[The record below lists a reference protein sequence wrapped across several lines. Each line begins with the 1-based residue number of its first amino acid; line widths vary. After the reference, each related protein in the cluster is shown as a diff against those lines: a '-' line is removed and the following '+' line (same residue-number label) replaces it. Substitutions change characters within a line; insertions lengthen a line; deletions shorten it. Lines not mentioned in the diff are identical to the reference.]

1 MTEATNK
8 ESRRDFMKTTG
19 TAAGAATAVA
29 AFGTVGEAH
38 AHTVEINA
46 QLPTAEQQQALLAL
60 PGDGPVVMLNLLKF
74 KPGGGQAEYMKY
86 AMGVQPL
93 LAKAGA
99 KTLFFGSADL
109 CVIGNADWDMVALVQ
124 YPNKMALG
132 KMTATPEYQAIHEH
146 RLDGLEG
153 QVLYAMTQQGGAD
166 STA

>member
-1 MTEATNK
+1 MTEATSK
-8 ESRRDFMKTTG
+8 KSRREFMRTSG
-19 TAAGAATAVA
+19 TAAGLATAVA
-29 AFGTVGEAH
+29 ALGMGGKAE

-74 KPGGGQAEYMKY
+74 KAGGGQAEYMKY
-86 AMGVQPL
+86 AMAVQPL
-93 LAKAGA
+93 LQKVGA
-99 KTLFFGSADL
+99 TSLFFGSADL

-132 KMTATPEYQAIHEH
+132 TMTATPEYQAIHGH

-153 QVLYAMTQQGGAD
+153 QVLYAMTQLGGSGPAE
-166 STA
+166 